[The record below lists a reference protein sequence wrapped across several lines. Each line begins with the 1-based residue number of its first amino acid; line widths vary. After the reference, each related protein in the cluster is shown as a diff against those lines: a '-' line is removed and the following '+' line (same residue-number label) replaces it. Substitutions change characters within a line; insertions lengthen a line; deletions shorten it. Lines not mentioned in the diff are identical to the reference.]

1 MHRCFQYAVKYIYRL
16 SQLIVR
22 MFLSWFVVASV
33 VLTNALLCCLAL
45 VRLFQVEVRSAA
57 SNTIQILMKCM
68 PLFSIP
74 HPLPNYS
81 LCYKRHNFIKLNT
94 LILSSLAN
102 MSCASIVATF
112 YHSHILIWI
121 RLSHV
126 WGLRELGL
134 FFSLYCPHSPPPP
147 PCHISML
154 PPYRPFDVPA
164 LIWSLMES
172 AVLLCLSV
180 AES

>member
-1 MHRCFQYAVKYIYRL
+1 MKYMYRL
-16 SQLIVR
+16 SQVIVL
-22 MFLSWFVVASV
+22 MFLSWFVMAGE
-33 VLTNALLCCLAL
+33 VLTNALLCCLAV
-45 VRLFQVEVRSAA
+45 VRLSQVVVRSAA
-57 SNTIQILMKCM
+57 HNTIWILIKCM

-74 HPLPNYS
+74 PHPNYS

-102 MSCASIVATF
+102 MSCASIVTTF

-134 FFSLYCPHSPPPP
+134 FFSLYCPHSSPP

>member
-1 MHRCFQYAVKYIYRL
+1 MW
-16 SQLIVR
+16 

-57 SNTIQILMKCM
+57 RNAIQILMKCM

-102 MSCASIVATF
+102 MSCASIVTTF
-112 YHSHILIWI
+112 YNSHILIWI

-134 FFSLYCPHSPPPP
+134 FFSLYCPHSAPP

>member
-1 MHRCFQYAVKYIYRL
+1 MVRL
-16 SQLIVR
+16 
-22 MFLSWFVVASV
+22 FLSWLVMAGE

-45 VRLFQVEVRSAA
+45 VRLSQVVVRSAA
-57 SNTIQILMKCM
+57 GNTIRILIKCM
-68 PLFSIP
+68 PLFSTP
-74 HPLPNYS
+74 PPNYS

-102 MSCASIVATF
+102 MSCGSIVTTF

-134 FFSLYCPHSPPPP
+134 FFFMLPSLTIPPPP
-147 PCHISML
+147 RHISML

>member
-1 MHRCFQYAVKYIYRL
+1 M
-16 SQLIVR
+16 
-22 MFLSWFVVASV
+22 
-33 VLTNALLCCLAL
+33 LCCVVWLWSDS
-45 VRLFQVEVRSAA
+45 QVVVRSAA
-57 SNTIQILMKCM
+57 GNTIRILIKCM
-68 PLFSIP
+68 PLFSTP
-74 HPLPNYS
+74 PNHHHPNYS

-102 MSCASIVATF
+102 MPCASIVTTF

-134 FFSLYCPHSPPPP
+134 FFFLYTALTHSP